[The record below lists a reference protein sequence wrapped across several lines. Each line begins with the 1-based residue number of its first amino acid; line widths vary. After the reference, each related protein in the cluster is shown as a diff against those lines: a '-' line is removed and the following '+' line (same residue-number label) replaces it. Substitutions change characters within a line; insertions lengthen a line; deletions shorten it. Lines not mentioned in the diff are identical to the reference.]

1 MITPVF
7 EITQDEQYLF
17 ITIKAPYSKVS
28 EVDIFIDGQDFKFHA
43 KPYFLRLHLPGAIIE
58 DDRASTVYDA
68 DHGNYKIKVA
78 KKFPG
83 NHFEDLDMMTKLLAT
98 SGERKFV
105 QPLIEV
111 LDSESNE
118 PAIDDEEFDWHF
130 PQSLNV
136 ESASGFGDGYGFG
149 NLKRDAFGKLQ
160 EDMQHV
166 VQVKDLEDSSLSSR
180 WEQKIAFENDK
191 FDPEHYLADY
201 FENDDIERIVKYEP
215 SYRSKD
221 VNDQFSESEKMILKD
236 LPNKEYLLDKT
247 QLQNVYLGLVD
258 ILFSYAY
265 NWRSTEGE
273 YTVESA
279 WNIRTVSAVLSW
291 CVQCTTVERTILSS
305 CRRVLIFPLYRH
317 WRLARTCKSDVV
329 RILSKGRKYI
339 LKCLLDIHELFAKS
353 DLYYILNDLYIRD
366 YCIWIQKA
374 NDHSLESLAQSIKDF
389 KLDKNDLELEISEL
403 EEAAHLVIQEE
414 SDSPDIPVQCNTDS
428 LSAQVEKLH
437 L

>member
-7 EITQDEQYLF
+7 EISQDEDYLY

-28 EVDIFIDGQDFKFHA
+28 EVDIFIEGHDFKFHA
-43 KPYFLRLHLPGAIIE
+43 KPYFLRLHLPGAIVE

-68 DHGNYKIKVA
+68 DHGEYKIKVA
-78 KKFPG
+78 KQFPG

-98 SGERKFV
+98 SKERKLA

-111 LDSESNE
+111 IDSGSNE
-118 PAIDDEEFDWHF
+118 PEIIDEEFDWHF
-130 PQSLNV
+130 PQSLNN
-136 ESASGFGDGYGFG
+136 EPSDGHGDGYGFG

-166 VQVKDLEDSSLSSR
+166 VQVQDLENSTLSSR
-180 WEQKIAFENDK
+180 WEQKTAHENKK

-201 FENDDIERIVKYEP
+201 FEDDDIQRILQYEP
-215 SYRSKD
+215 PYKSRD
-221 VNDQFSESEKMILKD
+221 VNDEFSTAEKMILKE

-247 QLQNVYLGLVD
+247 QSQNVYLGLID

-265 NWRSTEGE
+265 NFRSTEGD

-291 CVQCTTVERTILSS
+291 CIQCTTVQSTLLSS
-305 CRRVLIFPLYRH
+305 CRRVMIFPLYRH
-317 WRLARTCKSDVV
+317 WRLAKICKSDVV
-329 RILSKGRKYI
+329 RILSCGRKYI

-353 DLYYILNDLYIRD
+353 DPYYILNDLYIKD
-366 YCIWIQKA
+366 YCVWIQKA
-374 NDHSLESLAQSIKDF
+374 SDQSLESLAQSIKEF
-389 KLDKNDLELEISEL
+389 KFDKNDLKLEIPEL
-403 EEAAHLVIQEE
+403 EEAALLVIKEE
-414 SDSPDIPVQCNTDS
+414 NDSPEISAECNADS
-428 LSAQVEKLH
+428 LSSQVERLH

>member
-7 EITQDEQYLF
+7 KITQDAEYLY
-17 ITIKAPYSKVS
+17 ITIEAPYSKVS
-28 EVDIFIDGQDFKFHA
+28 EVDIFIDGHDFKFHA

-68 DHGNYKIKVA
+68 DHGNYKVKVA
-78 KKFPG
+78 KQFPG
-83 NHFEDLDMMTKLLAT
+83 ICFEDLDMMTKLLAT
-98 SGERKFV
+98 SGERKLV

-111 LDSESNE
+111 IDNDSNE
-118 PAIDDEEFDWHF
+118 PEIDDEDFDWHF
-130 PQSLNV
+130 PQSLHV
-136 ESASGFGDGYGFG
+136 ESTSGLGDGYGFG
-149 NLKRDAFGKLQ
+149 NLKRDAFRKLQ

-166 VQVKDLEDSSLSSR
+166 VQVSDLENSSLLSR
-180 WEQKIAFENDK
+180 WEQKMVDENDK

-201 FENDDIERIVKYEP
+201 FENDDIERILKCEP
-215 SYRSKD
+215 PYKSKD
-221 VNDQFSESEKMILKD
+221 VDDQFSDAEKMILKD

-273 YTVESA
+273 YSVESA

-291 CVQCTTVERTILSS
+291 CVQCTTVQSTILSS
-305 CRRVLIFPLYRH
+305 CRRVMVFPLYRH
-317 WRLARTCKSDVV
+317 WKLAKACKSDVIQ
-329 RILSKGRKYI
+329 ILSKGRKYI

-353 DLYYILNDLYIRD
+353 DPYYVLNDLYIKD

-374 NDHSLESLAQSIKDF
+374 NDQLLESLAQSIKDCKF
-389 KLDKNDLELEISEL
+389 DKKDLELEISEL

-414 SDSPDIPVQCNTDS
+414 NNCPEIPVQCDTDS
-428 LSAQVEKLH
+428 LSSQVEKLH